1 MRDAVLEAARFLAAG
16 RTQQLTLEDVADHV
30 GYSPFHLARA
40 FERQVGLPP
49 GKFLAAQ
56 RFQLAKELLLDTGE
70 KVVDI
75 CHEVGFSAPGTFTT
89 RFTASVGVSPHRF
102 RLLPDLLSD
111 HPPVPVRIPGADL
124 RGGVVTGRALLS
136 PAAFA
141 ALYGGPAVYVGL
153 FSGSAARG
161 VPVSGSLLGPDLE
174 FTLTGVPPGTY
185 RLLACALPSA
195 ADPREQLM
203 PRIRA
208 VGAAPR
214 PVRIRPGPVAL
225 RQDVR
230 LDLAPA
236 WSPPVLVALPP
247 LASSGAQEW
256 RSAARPA
263 RIG

>member
-1 MRDAVLEAARFLAAG
+1 MRDAVLEAARFLTAE
-16 RTQQLTLEDVADHV
+16 RTQRLTLEDVAEHV
-30 GYSPFHLARA
+30 RYSPFHLARA
-40 FERQVGLPP
+40 FERQIGLPP

-70 KVVDI
+70 RVVDI

-89 RFTASVGVSPHRF
+89 RFTAAVGLSPHRF
-102 RLLPDLLSD
+102 RLLPDLLAD
-111 HPPVPVRIPGADL
+111 CPPAPVRVPGADGA
-124 RGGVVTGRALLS
+124 GGAVTGRALLS

-141 ALYGGPAVYVGL
+141 ALDGGPAVYVGL
-153 FSGSAARG
+153 FTASASGI
-161 VPVSGSLLGPDLE
+161 PVSGSLLGPDLE
-174 FTLTGVPPGTY
+174 FTLAAVPPGTY

-195 ADPREQLM
+195 ADPRGQLLPM
-203 PRIRA
+203 VRA
-208 VGAAPR
+208 VGSAPR
-214 PVRIRPGPVAL
+214 PVRVRPGPVPL

-247 LASSGAQEW
+247 LASPGAQEW

-263 RIG
+263 RIS

>member
-16 RTQQLTLEDVADHV
+16 RTRQLTLEDVADHV
-30 GYSPFHLARA
+30 RYSPFHLARA
-40 FERQVGLPP
+40 FEREIGLPP

-89 RFTASVGVSPHRF
+89 RFTAAVGVSPHRF
-102 RLLPDLLSD
+102 RLLPSLLAE
-111 HPPVPVRIPGADL
+111 HPPEPVRVAGPDCAGGA
-124 RGGVVTGRALLS
+124 VTGRALLS
-136 PAAFA
+136 PAAVA
-141 ALYGGPAVYVGL
+141 ALGRDPAVYVGL
-153 FSGSAARG
+153 FAATSARG

-174 FTLTGVPPGTY
+174 YALVGVPPGTY

-195 ADPREQLM
+195 AGPRAQLA
-203 PRIRA
+203 PSVQA
-208 VGAAPR
+208 VGSAAR
-214 PVRIRPGPVAL
+214 PVRIRAGPEPL

-230 LDLAPA
+230 LEVAPS

-247 LASSGAQEW
+247 LASAGAQEW
-256 RSAARPA
+256 RGGARLA
-263 RIG
+263 RLG